1 MANDLTKVNDLQNS
15 LLESIQTVVNK
26 ALFQLDKDVTKIC
39 TITNIDKRSTGEY
52 TVKDEVV
59 EYQAYSADSSLTL
72 DDRVYVLVPNGNQN
86 NQKLI
91 IGKVLTEK
99 EAPYIYRSP
108 FESIIE
114 TSSNLA
120 SGTAEMELIANV
132 ENIPGYTFDE
142 IKISEEKP
150 EDFKV
155 TIKGTDYTIT
165 KEKLYELG
173 LESARKFYNLFK
185 GTVIKKDGQIENFS
199 STSYCFKTISV
210 EESIDEILGLK
221 FDIKTLLNTC
231 NSGTYG
237 VRLGISGKIQGESA
251 YRIVEF
257 TNEEMFGNTYNFSAF
272 ATQEKTFDVGAFE
285 SISQIDVLFFQ
296 GNDFIT
302 KDNKELSYRLV
313 YDEYH
318 NLLKDEIVPNIFL
331 DNLYICFGKAIPTTG
346 ADYAFISCAEGKH
359 YSRYNIETDGV
370 RVEKKEK
377 ANDKSLVLKW
387 LHNFEDGSYRLAK
400 LNSDKTAFEET
411 ELADYYFD
419 FYKYDI
425 GSAGDPNGG
434 VFWQKITG
442 DNNKNPTL
450 IFTPDVDLQNEL
462 IKVVITKKVNDSYT
476 MILTSDILTLENDE
490 KVNNRTVAE
499 YLADLVIKPDD
510 ETNGQYYIYNE
521 AGQLIDSTQAEKRR
535 WFNFALL
542 KNKISLSGDDY
553 LKIDFPTEKT
563 MFEFYTYKDNESEN
577 PSKITDGHIL
587 IKPKGS
593 ETINLTM
600 ENKKDEDE
608 TDSKLPYFYKI
619 KYYNNPSYINNTVK
633 VTLQVSKKLYYAEI
647 NMGFGIQGTKG
658 TERTLI
664 VELAGNYPYIYKPSS
679 WVLEFYDLN
688 IFLQDEKGNIV
699 DLNKGDINT
708 DKLSLSW
715 YNKSIS
721 DNKFLTFSNENSE
734 NKYKICADWSKSEI
748 KDYNAFSLN
757 PEKYIYILKVD
768 FLGGDTIIWKKDS
781 EGNDVSETIKLN
793 ALEAYLPIPI
803 RSQYEIAMVSGPTSV
818 YYLSDGSTEFQK
830 APYEIDNDNGTFKI
844 VVDDDD
850 FITKEKAW
858 VEAQKKTT
866 MTDEEKNK
874 IKKAYDAAKAFVGEL
889 DDENKLK
896 VPTFYLKDSP
906 NYAVLAKTKNG
917 NFFGIYPI
925 LVLQN
930 KYPSRVI
937 NKWDGKT
944 LTIDND
950 NGLILSTAI
959 AAGKKNPDNTFSGVM
974 LGDWSN
980 TPSTSDL
987 RAQTGIYGFHNGEMS
1002 YAFKED
1008 GTAFIGT
1015 SSNGGRIEFNG
1026 NSGLIKSANYDTIH
1040 QGMEINLGS
1049 YSDSKLTP
1057 PKITMK
1063 ASDIDSTIKAIE
1075 IGENFNVDWNGNIWT
1090 KGGTI
1095 TAGTLKSYTEKN
1107 NNQVGIISLD
1117 GYLNVFKEDDQ
1128 GSIVGLMGRVKA
1140 NTGETNPIKDD
1151 GIGFIVQLS
1160 DNLNDTYTSKFVAAI
1175 GSAGISYRDYFIAL
1189 SDNGINIGKVEGE
1202 GIPKGK
1208 ISFTNVDVD
1217 MKAYAVFG

>member
-1 MANDLTKVNDLQNS
+1 MANDLTKINDLQNS

-59 EYQAYSADSSLTL
+59 EYQAYSADSSLAL
-72 DDRVYVLVPNGNQN
+72 NDRVYVLVPNGNQD

-120 SGTAEMELIANV
+120 LGTAEMGLIANV
-132 ENIPGYTFDE
+132 KKIPDYSFDE
-142 IKISEEKP
+142 IKI
-150 EDFKV
+150 
-155 TIKGTDYTIT
+155 TINNT
-165 KEKLYELG
+165 EPV
-173 LESARKFYNLFK
+173 N
-185 GTVIKKDGQIENFS
+185 
-199 STSYCFKTISV
+199 
-210 EESIDEILGLK
+210 EILGLR

-231 NSGTYG
+231 NTGTYG
-237 VRLGISGKIQGESA
+237 VRLGITGKIQGNSA

-257 TNEEMFGNTYNFSAF
+257 TNEEMFGNTYDFSAF

-302 KDNKELSYRLV
+302 KDNEELSYPS
-313 YDEYH
+313 
-318 NLLKDEIVPNIFL
+318 KDEIVPNIFL
-331 DNLYICFGKAIPTTG
+331 DNLYICFGKAIPITG
-346 ADYAFISCAEGKH
+346 ADYTFISCVEGKH

-370 RVEKKEK
+370 RVEEKKD
-377 ANDKSLVLKW
+377 ANNKTLILKW

-400 LNSDKTAFEET
+400 LNNDKTAFEET

-419 FYKYDI
+419 FYRYDI

-434 VFWQKITG
+434 VFWQKISG

-450 IFTPDVDLQNEL
+450 TFTPDVDLQNEL

-476 MILTSDILTLENDE
+476 MILTSDVLTLENDE

-499 YLADLVIKPDD
+499 YLADLVIEPND
-510 ETNGQYYIYNE
+510 ETSGQYYIYNE

-535 WFNFALL
+535 WFNFTLL
-542 KNKISLSGDDY
+542 KNPITQLADDDY
-553 LKIDFPTEKT
+553 LKIEFPTDKT
-563 MFEFYTYKDNESEN
+563 MLEFYNGAENPKKISEN
-577 PSKITDGHIL
+577 TITLKDCDNI
-587 IKPKGS
+587 S
-593 ETINLTM
+593 EL
-600 ENKKDEDE
+600 K
-608 TDSKLPYFYKI
+608 YFYKI

-664 VELAGNYPYIYKPSS
+664 VELAGNYPYVYKSNS
-679 WVLEFYDLN
+679 WSTEYYDLN
-688 IFLQDEKGNIV
+688 ISLQDEKGEIIN
-699 DLNKGDINT
+699 LNDPDTPEYQN
-708 DKLSLSW
+708 KLSLSW

-721 DNKFLTFSNENSE
+721 DDSFLTFSKENSE
-734 NKYKICADWSKSEI
+734 NKYKIEADWSKSAI
-748 KDYNAFSLN
+748 KDYKAFLTN

-768 FLGGDTIIWKKDS
+768 FQGGNTTIWKKDS

-803 RSQYEIAMVSGPTSV
+803 RSQFETAMASGPTSV

-830 APYEIDNDNGTFKI
+830 APYKIDNDNGTFKI
-844 VVDDDD
+844 IVDDDD
-850 FITKEKAW
+850 FIIKEKAW
-858 VEAQKKTT
+858 IDAQNNTT
-866 MTDEEKNK
+866 MTDKEKNK
-874 IKKAYDAAKAFVGEL
+874 IKKAYEAAKAFVGEL
-889 DDENKLK
+889 DVDNRLK

-944 LTIDND
+944 LTIDNN

-959 AAGKKNPDNTFSGVM
+959 AAGKKNSDNTFSGVM

-980 TPSTSDL
+980 TSSTPDL
-987 RAQTGIYGFHNGEMS
+987 TRQTGIYGFHNGEMS
-1002 YAFKED
+1002 YAFKEN

-1015 SSNGGRIEFNG
+1015 SSNGGRIEFDG
-1026 NSGLIKSANYDTIH
+1026 NNGLIKSANYDTIH
-1040 QGMEINLGS
+1040 EGMEINLGA
-1049 YSDSKLTP
+1049 YSNSTLIP

-1063 ASDIDSTIKAIE
+1063 ASNINSAIKAVE

-1090 KGGTI
+1090 RGGTI
-1095 TAGTLKSYTEKN
+1095 TAGTLQSSETPQSTDAIKLNGAFDVLKSTET
-1107 NNQVGIISLD
+1107 
-1117 GYLNVFKEDDQ
+1117 
-1128 GSIVGLMGRVKA
+1128 GSMVGLMGFTKSNYDFGLDSTMPEEEQELQKSGVGLGVKL
-1140 NTGETNPIKDD
+1140 GSEDKIY
-1151 GIGFIVQLS
+1151 LS
-1160 DNLNDTYTSKFVAAI
+1160 KVVASI
-1175 GSAGISYRDYFIAL
+1175 INAGISYRDYYISL
-1189 SDNGINIGKVEGE
+1189 SNKGISIGYAGSGTGTINYNNIK
-1202 GIPKGK
+1202 P
-1208 ISFTNVDVD
+1208 
-1217 MKAYAVFG
+1217 YAVFG

>member
-114 TSSNLA
+114 TSSNLV

-132 ENIPGYTFDE
+132 EKIPNYSFE
-142 IKISEEKP
+142 IKAAK
-150 EDFKV
+150 EDNKFNV
-155 TIKGTDYTIT
+155 TIKGKDYTIT
-165 KEKLYELG
+165 QEKLYELG
-173 LESARKFYNLFK
+173 LASVRNFYNLFK
-185 GTVIKKDGQIENFS
+185 GTAFVTTENGDIADFS
-199 STSYCFKTISV
+199 PASFCLKTISIT
-210 EESIDEILGLK
+210 EPIDEILGLK

-237 VRLGISGKIQGESA
+237 VRLGINGKIQGESA

-257 TNEEMFGNTYNFSAF
+257 LNDEMFGNTYDFAAF

-296 GNDFIT
+296 GNNFIT
-302 KDNKELSYRLV
+302 KDNKELSYPWA
-313 YDEYH
+313 YDEDQ
-318 NLLKDEIVPNIFL
+318 NLLKKDEIVPNIFL
-331 DNLYICFGKAIPTTG
+331 NNLYICFGKAIPTTG
-346 ADYAFISCAEGKH
+346 ADYAFISCKEGKH
-359 YSRYNIETDGV
+359 YSRYNIEIDGK
-370 RVEKKEK
+370 RVKEK
-377 ANDKSLVLKW
+377 EQANNKSLVLKW
-387 LHNFEDGSYRLAK
+387 LHNFEDGSYKLAT
-400 LNSDKTAFEET
+400 LNNEKPPSFKEA
-411 ELADYYFD
+411 ELTDYYFD
-419 FYKYDI
+419 FYRYDI

-434 VFWQKITG
+434 VFWQKIKRITG

-450 IFTPDVDLQNEL
+450 TFTPNVDLQNEL

-664 VELAGNYPYIYKPSS
+664 VELAGNYPYVYHKPND
-679 WVLEFYDLN
+679 VNNQFYDLD
-688 IFLQDEKGNIV
+688 IFLQDEQGNITN
-699 DLNKGDINT
+699 LNEEGSEIRN
-708 DKLSLSW
+708 KLTLSW
-715 YNKSIS
+715 YNKNIKN
-721 DNKFLTFSNENSE
+721 DFLEIKNVNKYFLQANWSFFANENNE
-734 NKYKICADWSKSEI
+734 FKGYGDLINY
-748 KDYNAFSLN
+748 
-757 PEKYIYILKVD
+757 PEKYIYILKVE
-768 FLGGDTIIWKKDS
+768 FQGGTYKPP
-781 EGNDVSETIKLN
+781 EGKEVTLN

-803 RSQYEIAMVSGPTSV
+803 RSQYETAMVSGPTSV

-830 APYEIDNDNGTFKI
+830 APYKIDNNDGTFKI

-858 VEAQKKTT
+858 SDAQNNTT
-866 MTDEEKNK
+866 MTNEEKNK

-906 NYAVLAKTKNG
+906 NYAVLAKTENG

-1026 NSGLIKSANYDTIH
+1026 NKGLIKSANYDTIH

-1075 IGENFNVDWNGNIWT
+1075 IGKNFNVDWNGNIWT

-1095 TAGTLKSYTEKN
+1095 TAGVLQSYEDN
-1107 NNQVGIISLD
+1107 DNEIGIIKLK
-1117 GYLNVFKEDDQ
+1117 GYLSVFDESVTGSLEGIIGYAEADLGDNVPFGKE
-1128 GSIVGLMGRVKA
+1128 GIAIGVKLDSWKKTKYVSKVITSTR
-1140 NTGETNPIKDD
+1140 NTGMSYGDYYISLTAD
-1151 GIGFIVQLS
+1151 GIS
-1160 DNLNDTYTSKFVAAI
+1160 I
-1175 GSAGISYRDYFIAL
+1175 GYAGT
-1189 SDNGINIGKVEGE
+1189 GTGTINYNNIE
-1202 GIPKGK
+1202 P
-1208 ISFTNVDVD
+1208 
-1217 MKAYAVFG
+1217 YAVFG

>member
-1 MANDLTKVNDLQNS
+1 MANDLTKINDLQNS

-59 EYQAYSADSSLTL
+59 EYQAYSADSSLAL
-72 DDRVYVLVPNGNQN
+72 NDRVYVLVPNGNQD

-120 SGTAEMELIANV
+120 LGTAEMGLIANV
-132 ENIPGYTFDE
+132 EKIPDYPFEE
-142 IKISEEKP
+142 IKI
-150 EDFKV
+150 
-155 TIKGTDYTIT
+155 TINNT
-165 KEKLYELG
+165 EPV
-173 LESARKFYNLFK
+173 N
-185 GTVIKKDGQIENFS
+185 
-199 STSYCFKTISV
+199 
-210 EESIDEILGLK
+210 EILGLR

-231 NSGTYG
+231 NTGTYG
-237 VRLGISGKIQGESA
+237 VRLGITGKIQGNSA

-257 TNEEMFGNTYNFSAF
+257 TNEEMFGNTYDFSAF

-302 KDNKELSYRLV
+302 KDNEELSYPS
-313 YDEYH
+313 
-318 NLLKDEIVPNIFL
+318 KDEIVPNIFL

-346 ADYAFISCAEGKH
+346 VDYAFISCKEGKH

-370 RVEKKEK
+370 RVEEKKD
-377 ANDKSLVLKW
+377 ANNKTLVLKW

-400 LNSDKTAFEET
+400 LNNDKTAFEET

-419 FYKYDI
+419 FYRYDI

-434 VFWQKITG
+434 VFWHKITR
-442 DNNKNPTL
+442 DNNKNPSL

-476 MILTSDILTLENDE
+476 MILTSDVLTLENDE

-499 YLADLVIKPDD
+499 YLADLVIEPND
-510 ETNGQYYIYNE
+510 ETSGQYYIYNE

-553 LKIDFPTEKT
+553 LKIDFPTDKT

-593 ETINLTM
+593 EIINLTM
-600 ENKKDEDE
+600 ENEKDEDE
-608 TDSKLPYFYKI
+608 TSSKLPYFYKI

-664 VELAGNYPYIYKPSS
+664 VELAGNYPYVYHEEENWNNSRY
-679 WVLEFYDLN
+679 YDLN
-688 IFLQDEKGNIV
+688 IFLQDEKGDII
-699 DLNKGDINT
+699 DLNT
-708 DKLSLSW
+708 STYQPKLSLSW
-715 YNKSIS
+715 YNKSIINEEKDGEGNITYS
-721 DNKFLTFSNENSE
+721 EFLEIVDKDNKKQIKANWNYFTGFSSF
-734 NKYKICADWSKSEI
+734 
-748 KDYNAFSLN
+748 KDY
-757 PEKYIYILKVD
+757 PEKYIYILKVE
-768 FLGGDTIIWKKDS
+768 FQGGTYKPL
-781 EGNDVSETIKLN
+781 EGDEVTLN

-803 RSQYEIAMVSGPTSV
+803 RSQFETAMATGPTSV

-830 APYEIDNDNGTFKI
+830 APYKIDNDNTGIFEI
-844 VVDDDD
+844 AIDDKNLLGAKLKWEDT
-850 FITKEKAW
+850 I
-858 VEAQKKTT
+858 
-866 MTDEEKNK
+866 EEKDK
-874 IKKAYDAAKAFVGEL
+874 AEKKVAYDNAKKGLMPFVGEL
-889 DDENKLK
+889 DTDNRLK

-906 NYAVLAKTKNG
+906 NYAVLVKNS
-917 NFFGIYPI
+917 NDFFGIYPI

-944 LTIDND
+944 LTIDKD
-950 NGLILSTAI
+950 KGLILSTAI
-959 AAGKKNPDNTFSGVM
+959 AAGKKNSDNTFSGVM

-980 TPSTSDL
+980 TSATSDL
-987 RAQTGIYGFHNGEMS
+987 TGQTGIYGFHNGEMS
-1002 YAFKED
+1002 YAFKEN

-1040 QGMEINLGS
+1040 EGMEINLGA
-1049 YSDSKLTP
+1049 YSDSTLVP

-1063 ASDIDSTIKAIE
+1063 ASNINSAIKAIE

-1090 KGGTI
+1090 RGGTI
-1095 TAGTLKSYTEKN
+1095 TAGTLQSSETPQSTDAIKLNGAFDVLKSTET
-1107 NNQVGIISLD
+1107 
-1117 GYLNVFKEDDQ
+1117 
-1128 GSIVGLMGRVKA
+1128 GSMVGLMGFTKSNYDFGLDSTMPEEEQELQKSGVGLGVKL
-1140 NTGETNPIKDD
+1140 GSEDKIY
-1151 GIGFIVQLS
+1151 LS
-1160 DNLNDTYTSKFVAAI
+1160 KVVASI
-1175 GSAGISYRDYFIAL
+1175 INAGISYRDYYISL
-1189 SDNGINIGKVEGE
+1189 SNKGISIGYAGSGTGTINYNNIK
-1202 GIPKGK
+1202 P
-1208 ISFTNVDVD
+1208 
-1217 MKAYAVFG
+1217 YAVFG

>member
-1 MANDLTKVNDLQNS
+1 MANDLTKINDLQNS

-59 EYQAYSADSSLTL
+59 EYQAYSADSSLAL
-72 DDRVYVLVPNGNQN
+72 NDRVYVLVPNGNQD

-120 SGTAEMELIANV
+120 LGTAEMGIIANV
-132 ENIPGYTFDE
+132 EKIPDYPFEE
-142 IKISEEKP
+142 IKI
-150 EDFKV
+150 
-155 TIKGTDYTIT
+155 TINNT
-165 KEKLYELG
+165 EPV
-173 LESARKFYNLFK
+173 N
-185 GTVIKKDGQIENFS
+185 
-199 STSYCFKTISV
+199 
-210 EESIDEILGLK
+210 EILGLK

-231 NSGTYG
+231 NTGTYG
-237 VRLGISGKIQGESA
+237 VRLGITGKIQGNSA

-257 TNEEMFGNTYNFSAF
+257 TNEEMFGNTYDFSAF

-302 KDNKELSYRLV
+302 KDNEELSYPS
-313 YDEYH
+313 
-318 NLLKDEIVPNIFL
+318 KDEIVPNIFL
-331 DNLYICFGKAIPTTG
+331 NNLYVCFGKTIPTTG

-370 RVEKKEK
+370 RVEEKKD
-377 ANDKSLVLKW
+377 ANNKTLVLKW

-400 LNSDKTAFEET
+400 MNNDKTAFEET

-419 FYKYDI
+419 FYRYDI
-425 GSAGDPNGG
+425 GSAGDSNGG
-434 VFWQKITG
+434 VFWEKIPR

-450 IFTPDVDLQNEL
+450 TFTPNVDLQNEL
-462 IKVVITKKVNDSYT
+462 IKVVITKKINDSYT
-476 MILTSDILTLENDE
+476 MILTSDVLTLENDE

-499 YLADLVIKPDD
+499 YLADLVIEPDD
-510 ETNGQYYIYNE
+510 GTNGQYYIYNE

-535 WFNFALL
+535 WFNFTLL

-553 LKIDFPTEKT
+553 LKIDFPTDKT

-577 PSKITDGHIL
+577 PSKIIDGHIL
-587 IKPKGS
+587 IKPKDN
-593 ETINLTM
+593 ETIYLTM
-600 ENKKDEDE
+600 ENEKDEDK
-608 TDSKLPYFYKI
+608 TGSKLPYFYKI

-664 VELAGNYPYIYKPSS
+664 VELAGNYPYVYKSGS
-679 WVLEFYDLN
+679 DNTEYYDLN
-688 IFLQDEKGNIV
+688 ISLQDEKGNIV
-699 DLNKGDINT
+699 DLNNKNYI
-708 DKLSLSW
+708 DKLNLSW
-715 YNKSIS
+715 YNKSYS
-721 DNKFLTFSNENSE
+721 DDGFLTVLKDNSKK
-734 NKYKICADWSKSEI
+734 KYKIEAQWDKVTVT
-748 KDYNAFSLN
+748 KFLNN
-757 PEKYIYILKVD
+757 PEKYIYILKVE
-768 FLGGDTIIWKKDS
+768 FQGGTYKFS
-781 EGNDVSETIKLN
+781 ERDGDEVKLN

-803 RSQYEIAMVSGPTSV
+803 HSEYKAALLSGPTSV

-830 APYEIDNDNGTFKI
+830 APYKIDNDNGTFKI

-858 VEAQKKTT
+858 IDAQNNTT
-866 MTDEEKNK
+866 MTNEEKNK
-874 IKKAYDAAKAFVGEL
+874 IKKAYEAAKAFVGEL
-889 DDENKLK
+889 DTENRLK

-930 KYPSRVI
+930 KYPSRII

-950 NGLILSTAI
+950 KGLILSTAI
-959 AAGKKNPDNTFSGVM
+959 AAGRKNSDNTFSGVM

-980 TPSTSDL
+980 TSSTPDL
-987 RAQTGIYGFHNGEMS
+987 TGQTGIYGFHNGEMS

-1040 QGMEINLGS
+1040 EGMEINLGA
-1049 YSDSKLTP
+1049 YSDSTLVP

-1063 ASDIDSTIKAIE
+1063 ASNINSAIKAIE

-1095 TAGTLKSYTEKN
+1095 TAGTLKSDDADSF
-1107 NNQVGIISLD
+1107 ISLK
-1117 GYLNVFKEDDQ
+1117 GYLNVFNEKEQ
-1128 GSIVGLMGRVKA
+1128 GSIVGIMGRVQS
-1140 NTGETNPIKDD
+1140 NTGEEHSPIFND
-1151 GIGFIVQLS
+1151 GIGFAVKLAS
-1160 DNLNDTYTSKFVAAI
+1160 YETNSVAKVVAAV
-1175 GSAGISYRDYFIAL
+1175 GNTGISYDDYFISL
-1189 SDNGINIGKVEGE
+1189 SSSGINIGRVEGE
-1202 GIPKGK
+1202 GISKGK
-1208 ISFTNVDVD
+1208 ITFTNVD

>member
-114 TSSNLA
+114 TSSNLV

-132 ENIPGYTFDE
+132 EKIPNYSFE
-142 IKISEEKP
+142 IKAAK
-150 EDFKV
+150 DDNKFNV
-155 TIKGTDYTIT
+155 TIKGKDYTIT
-165 KEKLYELG
+165 QEKLYELG
-173 LESARKFYNLFK
+173 LASVRKFYNLFK
-185 GTVIKKDGQIENFS
+185 GTAFVTTENGDVVDFS
-199 STSYCFKTISV
+199 PASFCLKTIV
-210 EESIDEILGLK
+210 ITEPINEILGLK
-221 FDIKTLLNTC
+221 FDIKTLLNAC
-231 NSGTYG
+231 NTGTYG
-237 VRLGISGKIQGESA
+237 VRLGINGKIQGNSA

-257 TNEEMFGNTYNFSAF
+257 TNEEMFGNTYDFSAF

-285 SISQIDVLFFQ
+285 SISQIDILFFQ

-302 KDNKELSYRLV
+302 KDNEKLSYPS
-313 YDEYH
+313 
-318 NLLKDEIVPNIFL
+318 KDEIVPNIFL
-331 DNLYICFGKAIPTTG
+331 NSLYICFGKAIPTTG

-359 YSRYNIETDGV
+359 YSRYNIETDGK
-370 RVEKKEK
+370 RVKEK
-377 ANDKSLVLKW
+377 EQANNKSLVLKW
-387 LHNFEDGSYRLAK
+387 LHNFEDGSYKLAT
-400 LNSDKTAFEET
+400 LNNEKPPSFKEA
-411 ELADYYFD
+411 ELTDYYFD
-419 FYKYDI
+419 FYRYDI

-434 VFWQKITG
+434 VFWQKIKRITG

-450 IFTPDVDLQNEL
+450 TFTPNVDLQNEL

-535 WFNFALL
+535 WFNFTLL
-542 KNKISLSGDDY
+542 KNPVTQLKDDDY
-553 LKIDFPTEKT
+553 LKIEFPTEKT
-563 MFEFYTYKDNESEN
+563 MLEFYNGAEN
-577 PSKITDGHIL
+577 PKKI
-587 IKPKGS
+587 S
-593 ETINLTM
+593 ESPITLT
-600 ENKKDEDE
+600 KYDISQLK
-608 TDSKLPYFYKI
+608 YFYKI
-619 KYYNNPSYINNTVK
+619 KYYNNPSYINNTIK

-664 VELAGNYPYIYKPSS
+664 VELAGNYPYVYHEKDNWNS
-679 WVLEFYDLN
+679 ERYYDLN
-688 IFLQDEKGNIV
+688 IFLQGE
-699 DLNKGDINT
+699 KGDIIDLNT
-708 DKLSLSW
+708 STYQPKLSLSW
-715 YNKSIS
+715 YNKSIINEEK
-721 DNKFLTFSNENSE
+721 DEEGNVTYPEFLEIE
-734 NKYKICADWSKSEI
+734 NKDGKKQI
-748 KDYNAFSLN
+748 KANWEYFTGFSPFEN
-757 PEKYIYILKVD
+757 YPEKYIYILKVD
-768 FLGGDTIIWKKDS
+768 FLGGETTIWENNNEGKKVPKKV
-781 EGNDVSETIKLN
+781 NLN

-803 RSQYEIAMVSGPTSV
+803 RSQFETAMATGPTSV

-830 APYEIDNDNGTFKI
+830 APYKIDNDNTGIFEI
-844 VVDDDD
+844 AIDDKNLLGAKLNWKDAESP
-850 FITKEKAW
+850 TSGKTETEKKQA
-858 VEAQKKTT
+858 K
-866 MTDEEKNK
+866 D
-874 IKKAYDAAKAFVGEL
+874 AYDNALSTLQPFVGEL
-889 DDENKLK
+889 DTDNKLK

-906 NYAVLAKTKNG
+906 NYAVLIKNS
-917 NFFGIYPI
+917 NDFFGIYPI

-959 AAGKKNPDNTFSGVM
+959 SAGKKNPDNTFSGVM

-980 TPSTSDL
+980 TSSTSDL

-1026 NSGLIKSANYDTIH
+1026 NKGLIKSANYDKIN
-1040 QGMEINLGS
+1040 QGMEINLGA
-1049 YSDSKLTP
+1049 YSGSKLTP

-1063 ASDIDSTIKAIE
+1063 ASNIDSAIKAIE
-1075 IGENFNVDWNGNIWT
+1075 IGENFNIDWDGNLWS

-1095 TAGTLKSYTEKN
+1095 TAGVLQSSDTKQNKIELRGSFEVFDETK
-1107 NNQVGIISLD
+1107 QLGSLTA
-1117 GYLNVFKEDDQ
+1117 
-1128 GSIVGLMGRVKA
+1128 LMGFTKA
-1140 NTGETNPIKDD
+1140 NTEIEDLNLKELYESGV
-1151 GIGFIVQLS
+1151 GFGVKLGNG
-1160 DNLNDTYTSKFVAAI
+1160 DLDRYKTKVVAAV
-1175 GSAGISYRDYFIAL
+1175 GSVGMSYADNYYISISENGISLGSVAA
-1189 SDNGINIGKVEGE
+1189 G
-1202 GIPKGK
+1202 GK
-1208 ISFTNVDVD
+1208 IHFNNLD
-1217 MKAYAVFG
+1217 MKVYAVFG

>member
-59 EYQAYSADSSLTL
+59 EYQAYSADSGLAL
-72 DDRVYVLVPNGNQN
+72 NDRVYVLVPNGNQD

-120 SGTAEMELIANV
+120 SGTAEMGLIANV
-132 ENIPGYTFDE
+132 EKIPDYSFDE
-142 IKISEEKP
+142 IK
-150 EDFKV
+150 V
-155 TIKGTDYTIT
+155 TINNT
-165 KEKLYELG
+165 EPV
-173 LESARKFYNLFK
+173 N
-185 GTVIKKDGQIENFS
+185 
-199 STSYCFKTISV
+199 
-210 EESIDEILGLK
+210 EILGLR

-231 NSGTYG
+231 NTGTYG
-237 VRLGISGKIQGESA
+237 VRLGITGKIQGNSA

-257 TNEEMFGNTYNFSAF
+257 TNEEMFGNTYDFSAF

-302 KDNKELSYRLV
+302 KDNEELSYPS
-313 YDEYH
+313 
-318 NLLKDEIVPNIFL
+318 KDEIVPNIFL
-331 DNLYICFGKAIPTTG
+331 DNLYICFGKVIPTTG
-346 ADYAFISCAEGKH
+346 VDYAFISCKEGKH

-370 RVEKKEK
+370 RVEEKKD
-377 ANDKSLVLKW
+377 ANNRTLVLKW

-400 LNSDKTAFEET
+400 LNNDKTAFEET

-419 FYKYDI
+419 FYRYDI

-434 VFWQKITG
+434 VFWHKIPR
-442 DNNKNPTL
+442 DNNKNPSL

-476 MILTSDILTLENDE
+476 MILTSDVLTLENDE

-499 YLADLVIKPDD
+499 YLADLVIEPDD
-510 ETNGQYYIYNE
+510 GTNGQYYIYNE

-535 WFNFALL
+535 WFNFTLL
-542 KNKISLSGDDY
+542 KNPITQLADDDY
-553 LKIDFPTEKT
+553 LKIEFPTDKT
-563 MFEFYTYKDNESEN
+563 MLEFYNGAENPEKISEN
-577 PSKITDGHIL
+577 TITITSKDCDNI
-587 IKPKGS
+587 S
-593 ETINLTM
+593 EL
-600 ENKKDEDE
+600 K
-608 TDSKLPYFYKI
+608 YFYKI

-664 VELAGNYPYIYKPSS
+664 VELAGNYPYVYKPNS
-679 WVLEFYDLN
+679 WSTEYYDLN
-688 IFLQDEKGNIV
+688 ILLQDEKGEIIN
-699 DLNKGDINT
+699 LNDPDTPEYQN
-708 DKLSLSW
+708 KLSLSW

-721 DNKFLTFSNENSE
+721 DDSFLTFSKENSE
-734 NKYKICADWSKSEI
+734 NKYKIEADWSKSAI
-748 KDYNAFSLN
+748 KDYKAFLTN

-768 FLGGDTIIWKKDS
+768 FQGGNTTIWKKDS

-803 RSQYEIAMVSGPTSV
+803 RSQFETAMASGPTSV

-830 APYEIDNDNGTFKI
+830 APYKIDNDDGIFKI
-844 VVDDDD
+844 IVDDDD
-850 FITKEKAW
+850 FIKKEKAW
-858 VEAQKKTT
+858 NDAQNNTT
-866 MTDEEKNK
+866 MTDKEKNE
-874 IKKAYDAAKAFVGEL
+874 IKKAYEAAKAFVGEL
-889 DDENKLK
+889 DVDNRLK

-917 NFFGIYPI
+917 IFFGIYPI

-944 LTIDND
+944 LTIDKD
-950 NGLILSTAI
+950 KGLILSTAI
-959 AAGKKNPDNTFSGVM
+959 AAGRKNSDNTFSGVM

-980 TPSTSDL
+980 TSATSDL
-987 RAQTGIYGFHNGEMS
+987 TGQTGIYGFHNGEMS
-1002 YAFKED
+1002 YAFKEN

-1015 SSNGGRIEFNG
+1015 SSNGGRIEFDG

-1040 QGMEINLGS
+1040 EGMEINLGA
-1049 YSDSKLTP
+1049 YSNSTLIP

-1063 ASDIDSTIKAIE
+1063 ASNINSAIKAIE
-1075 IGENFNVDWNGNIWT
+1075 IGENFNIDWNGNIWS

-1095 TAGTLKSYTEKN
+1095 TAGTLKSDDADSF
-1107 NNQVGIISLD
+1107 ISLK
-1117 GYLNVFKEDDQ
+1117 GYLNVFNEKEQ
-1128 GSIVGLMGRVKA
+1128 GSIVGIMGRVQS
-1140 NTGETNPIKDD
+1140 NTGEEHSPIFND
-1151 GIGFIVQLS
+1151 GIGFAVKLAS
-1160 DNLNDTYTSKFVAAI
+1160 YETNPVAKVVAAV
-1175 GSAGISYRDYFIAL
+1175 GNTGISYDDYFISL
-1189 SDNGINIGKVEGE
+1189 SSSGINIGRVEGE
-1202 GIPKGK
+1202 GISKGK
-1208 ISFTNVDVD
+1208 ISFTNVD